1 MGGSETV
8 LVVEDQDEVRGLA
21 IKVLQAYGYHVLEAA
36 NGASALELAE
46 RHPGPIHLLLTD
58 VVLPGMN
65 GRELA
70 ERLKKVLPD
79 VKVLYTSGYSYDVM
93 ANRGALDRDV
103 AYIAKPYKPGDLASK
118 VREVLAA

>member
-1 MGGSETV
+1 
-8 LVVEDQDEVRGLA
+8 
-21 IKVLQAYGYHVLEAA
+21 
-36 NGASALELAE
+36 
-46 RHPGPIHLLLTD
+46 
-58 VVLPGMN
+58 MN

-103 AYIAKPYKPGDLASK
+103 AYIAKPYKPDDLASK